1 MEKSK
6 WNCELWWAKAKRGK
20 NVGQASGSNEAAFKS
35 RFLCNFPY
43 KWTEFSTALSL
54 SVSVSL
60 QPHCCVLCAVCCNFT
75 TLSTFLPLAK
85 VNSINF
91 LPLLWQLQQQ
101 RQWQQRQWQQ
111 QGAATI
117 NNIFSALT
125 AGRKRAVI
133 TQDNG
138 QVQAATHINCLA
150 NLKSWQGVG
159 GRGVKAN
166 AARICQDCGKCRLTL
181 TKICGNPIYTIYIYM
196 V

>member
-1 MEKSK
+1 MEKIEMK
-6 WNCELWWAKAKRGK
+6 LWIVMGEGERGK
-20 NVGQASGSNEAAFKS
+20 ASGSNEAAFKS

-43 KWTEFSTALSL
+43 KWTEFSLSL
-54 SVSVSL
+54 FLSHSPAAL
-60 QPHCCVLCAVCCNFT
+60 CCVLCAVCCNFT

-101 RQWQQRQWQQ
+101 RQWQQ
-111 QGAATI
+111 GAATI

-150 NLKSWQGVG
+150 DLKSWPGV
-159 GRGVKAN
+159 
-166 AARICQDCGKCRLTL
+166 
-181 TKICGNPIYTIYIYM
+181 
-196 V
+196 